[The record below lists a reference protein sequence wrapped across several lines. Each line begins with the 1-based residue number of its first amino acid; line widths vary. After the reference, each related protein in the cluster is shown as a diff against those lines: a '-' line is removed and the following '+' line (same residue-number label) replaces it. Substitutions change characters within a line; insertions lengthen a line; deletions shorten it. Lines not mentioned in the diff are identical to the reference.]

1 VCRVFA
7 GRVSLDYR
15 HRMGLYRVLAVSQ
28 TDILVRSAGTPRK
41 PTNAEKDKFNAL
53 RLIRLLH
60 VMRLV
65 GLSTVRFE
73 GVSIMFDVG
82 CYRGAGSEGGG
93 YGGVEEGFDIRAS
106 REAYQLEWV
115 LRGSLTACL
124 GWNVQSCWHTNRD

>member
-1 VCRVFA
+1 
-7 GRVSLDYR
+7 
-15 HRMGLYRVLAVSQ
+15 MGLYRVLAVSQ